1 MSIFNIVVCS
11 LAIHIMFSSR
21 LSGCYLYRFDITWCL
36 TFLPIGVV
44 RDLVGILDIHKAALG
59 PHSLWDGNL
68 C

>member
-1 MSIFNIVVCS
+1 MSIFIIVVCS

-44 RDLVGILDIHKAALG
+44 RDLVGILDIHKAA
-59 PHSLWDGNL
+59 
-68 C
+68 